1 MKKFLIAAMVFL
13 AFSQVEAQ
21 VTFSPGL
28 RAGAN
33 FSHFTQGDLGSNY
46 YYDNN
51 YFEPNMGQ
59 QIRLPE
65 SKFTSKT
72 DFYVGFYGALR
83 LTKFYTLQPEVTYS
97 RQGSKLESYSPAP
110 NGIVRKMDSQFD
122 LSYISVGIINK
133 FTFNDKFNM
142 HIGPTIDILA
152 EQSGNSN
159 FPPQN
164 FNNNYYYYDSYNA
177 NSDIDLA
184 FVFGLGYNFTKNI
197 GIEARVKKGVI
208 PVLDWSDYHTNVVF
222 SAGLTYTFDV
232 SGAGTTTK

>member
-1 MKKFLIAAMVFL
+1 MVFL

-33 FSHFTQGDLGSNY
+33 FSHFTQGDLDY
-46 YYDNN
+46 NN
-51 YFEPNMGQ
+51 NNGGINFDPNTGQ
-59 QIRLPE
+59 VIRLPE

-97 RQGSKLESYSPAP
+97 RQGSKLESYSSAP

-152 EQSGNSN
+152 EQSGNSDYQ
-159 FPPQN
+159 PQN
-164 FNNNYYYYDSYNA
+164 FNNYYYYDSYNA

-184 FVFGLGYNFTKNI
+184 LVFGLGYNFTKNI

>member
-33 FSHFTQGDLGSNY
+33 FSHFTQGDLDYNY
-46 YYDNN
+46 NN
-51 YFEPNMGQ
+51 GGINFDPNTGQ
-59 QIRLPE
+59 PIRLPE

-97 RQGSKLESYSPAP
+97 RQGSKLESYSSAP

-152 EQSGNSN
+152 EQSGNSDYQ
-159 FPPQN
+159 PQN
-164 FNNNYYYYDSYNA
+164 FNNYYYYDSYNA

>member
-1 MKKFLIAAMVFL
+1 MKNFLIAAMVFL

-33 FSHFTQGDLGSNY
+33 FSHFSQGDSY
-46 YYDNN
+46 YYDNVIN
-51 YFEPNMGQ
+51 FEPNTGQ
-59 QIRLPE
+59 SIRLPE
-65 SKFTSKT
+65 TKFTSKT
-72 DFYVGFYGALR
+72 DFYVGFYGALK
-83 LTKFYTLQPEVTYS
+83 LSKFYTLQPEVTYS
-97 RQGSKLESYSPAP
+97 RQGSKLESYSYTDSS
-110 NGIVRKMDSQFD
+110 VRKTELQFD
-122 LSYISVGIINK
+122 VSYISVGIINK

-142 HIGPTIDILA
+142 HIGPTIDILT

-159 FPPQN
+159 FQPQN

-197 GIEARVKKGVI
+197 GIEARVKKGII
-208 PVLDWSDYHTNVVF
+208 PVLDFSDNHTNVVF
-222 SAGLTYTFDV
+222 SAGLIYTFDV
-232 SGAGTTTK
+232 SSAGSTSK